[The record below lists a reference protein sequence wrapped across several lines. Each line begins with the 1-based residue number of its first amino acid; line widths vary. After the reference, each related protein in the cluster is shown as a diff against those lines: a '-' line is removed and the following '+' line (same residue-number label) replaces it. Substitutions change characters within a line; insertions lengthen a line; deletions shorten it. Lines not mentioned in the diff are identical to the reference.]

1 MSKLEIAIGSY
12 DQTYMVNY
20 GYTMT
25 YCTRPY
31 LLSSATIVVALASD
45 GGSLDNDVRV
55 VVTGE
60 ANVRVV
66 NTYHDD
72 YNRNENLRA
81 LQQERR

>member
-25 YCTRPY
+25 YRTRPY
-31 LLSSATIVVALASD
+31 LLSSATIVVALTRD
-45 GGSLDNDVRV
+45 GGSLVNDVRV
-55 VVTGE
+55 MVTGE

-72 YNRNENLRA
+72 HNRNQNLRT
-81 LQQERR
+81 LQHARR